1 MLTRWENGR
10 AEIDRLI
17 AQGRLSKVAANRDLA
32 DSYLQ
37 AARSH
42 VLSATVLSGSDPEG
56 AFQLAYDAARKA
68 LAAILVNQGLRAGGQ
83 GAHLTIYEA
92 VRAQLDPPK
101 GKEIRLFDWMRRLR
115 NSTSIPTQATRLL
128 TLTTSATRYRSRGRS
143 SNWPK
148 AYSTSCPCTE
158 PVVQSARVT
167 VHPAPVTSDRVR
179 PTTDCSL
186 QAVAVVVAV
195 LSTVSRGA
203 RSGGTDR
210 ANAGALG
217 ILVISCAIRASRLA
231 RSAQSA
237 HRAARR

>member
-115 NSTSIPTQATRLL
+115 NSTEYPDTGDKTADVDDVSDAIP
-128 TLTTSATRYRSRGRS
+128 
-143 SNWPK
+143 
-148 AYSTSCPCTE
+148 
-158 PVVQSARVT
+158 V
-167 VHPAPVTSDRVR
+167 
-179 PTTDCSL
+179 
-186 QAVAVVVAV
+186 
-195 LSTVSRGA
+195 A
-203 RSGGTDR
+203 RS
-210 ANAGALG
+210 L
-217 ILVISCAIRASRLA
+217 IELA
-231 RSAQSA
+231 EGVLDVMPVY
-237 HRAARR
+237 